1 MNHTEYVQPMSEE
14 VCASRGLAL
23 KCVSPRGQLYESGH
37 GDYYPD
43 CTNATEFTT
52 PFPTLPDYPRTEE
65 TCMEEEWETFAKAE
79 DYSFCYAIGEFNKAN
94 LCWKVDGNYI
104 DARLVFNGLFGFLA
118 FGFANLTP
126 GAGKNGMQG
135 ASIIMGLVSKTEGIL
150 CNCCNGSAL

>member
-1 MNHTEYVQPMSEE
+1 MSEE
-14 VCASRGLAL
+14 ICAGRGLAL

-43 CTNATEFTT
+43 CTDATEFVT
-52 PFPTLPDYPRTEE
+52 PFPTLPDYPRNEE
-65 TCMEEEWETFAKAE
+65 KCMEDEWESFAKSE
-79 DYSFCYAIGEFNKAN
+79 DYSFCYAIGESNKAN
-94 LCWKVDGNYI
+94 LCWNVDGNYI
-104 DARLVFNGLFGFLA
+104 DARLVFNGLFGYLA

-135 ASIIMGLVSKTEGIL
+135 ASIIMGLVSKTEGII